1 MSRFVSETV
10 LVAIISIVIV
20 LTFVVLIIDDKM
32 SDKKNKQ

>member
-10 LVAIISIVIV
+10 LVAIISIVVV

-32 SDKKNKQ
+32 SDKKDKQ

>member
-32 SDKKNKQ
+32 SDKKDKQ